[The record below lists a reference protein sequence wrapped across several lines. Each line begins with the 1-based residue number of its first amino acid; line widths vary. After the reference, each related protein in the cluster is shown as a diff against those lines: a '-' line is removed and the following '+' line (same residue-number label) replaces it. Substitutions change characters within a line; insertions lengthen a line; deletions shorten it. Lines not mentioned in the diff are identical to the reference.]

1 MKGQKFKKSQNID
14 VSAKFSMRAN
24 KKWGMGKLPF
34 SQSVK
39 VEQLAMKMFDPKK
52 DIIKTKHTIQNS

>member
-1 MKGQKFKKSQNID
+1 MTRAKQNN
-14 VSAKFSMRAN
+14 AKFSMRAN

-39 VEQLAMKMFDPKK
+39 AEQLAMKIFALKK
-52 DIIKTKHTIQNS
+52 DVIKTKHTT

>member
-1 MKGQKFKKSQNID
+1 MLN
-14 VSAKFSMRAN
+14 SAKFSMRPN

-39 VEQLAMKMFDPKK
+39 AEQLAMKIFDPKK
-52 DIIKTKHTIQNS
+52 DFIETKHTT

>member
-1 MKGQKFKKSQNID
+1 MLN
-14 VSAKFSMRAN
+14 SAKFSMRAN

-39 VEQLAMKMFDPKK
+39 AEQLAMKIFDPKK
-52 DIIKTKHTIQNS
+52 DFIETKHTT